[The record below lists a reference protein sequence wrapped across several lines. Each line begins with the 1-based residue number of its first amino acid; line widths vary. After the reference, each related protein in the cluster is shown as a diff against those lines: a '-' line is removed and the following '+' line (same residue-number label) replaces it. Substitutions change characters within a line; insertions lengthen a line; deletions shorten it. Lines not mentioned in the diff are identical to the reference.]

1 VTFVDRAR
9 AVQQGRKG
17 GHCTA
22 GLLLDSL
29 PADYR
34 VEVDVA
40 LADPA
45 IYTSSIAELMS
56 ADGHE
61 IGVQNLNRHRRGRC
75 MCR

>member
-1 VTFVDRAR
+1 MTFVDRAR
-9 AVQQGRKG
+9 AAQHGRKG

-34 VEVDVA
+34 AEVDVA

-45 IYTSSIAELMS
+45 IYASLIAELLTG
-56 ADGHE
+56 DGYPIASE
-61 IGVQNLNRHRRGRC
+61 TLNRHRRGRC
-75 MCR
+75 MCP

>member
-1 VTFVDRAR
+1 MTFADRAR

-17 GHCTA
+17 SHCSA
-22 GLLLDSL
+22 GLVLDSL
-29 PADYR
+29 DEVYR
-34 VEVDVA
+34 AEVDAA